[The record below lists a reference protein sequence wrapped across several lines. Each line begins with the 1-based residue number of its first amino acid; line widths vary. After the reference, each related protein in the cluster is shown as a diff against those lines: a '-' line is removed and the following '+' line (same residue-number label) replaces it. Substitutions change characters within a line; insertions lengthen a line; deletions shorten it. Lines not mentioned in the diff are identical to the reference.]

1 MNKTIDINKYVNW
14 ANTILKNVKI
24 LNAIEIF
31 LLSFL
36 VIDIPE
42 KKLLE
47 AIPKKIKL
55 SYNINPILSSPL
67 DLASELS
74 ANMNTACIFLLL
86 SK

>member
-1 MNKTIDINKYVNW
+1 MNKYVNW

-24 LNAIEIF
+24 LNAIDIF

-55 SYNINPILSSPL
+55 SYNINPILSNPL